1 MTDRMAKLTV
11 ILGLVIAF
19 AAAHPVLDPD
29 MWWHLAV
36 GESILQHRSVYFV
49 DTLSFTNPKIWVNS
63 QWMTEVIFATLHK
76 IVGIEGLEAIALVLK
91 VIAFLLVFEATKAPP
106 LTRVWVTILFAFGA
120 FPLIGGVRPQLFSFL
135 FVAWLSLTIH
145 QHRQLSETRNLEKP
159 KWQFANLSMF
169 VSIPLLFAIWANV
182 HSFYPVAFALLSLAI
197 VADYANE
204 RRKQPFVLGQ
214 SWRRQMAL
222 TLSLCLV
229 TIMFTPFGWNSPK
242 QVIVN
247 IIQSSQLPIEE
258 WKPAV
263 EMKHPL
269 VIVWAGLLLLWLI
282 CLAWSPKRPDAL
294 ELLWGA
300 FATFSALTGV
310 RMIALWCLIVAPFVS
325 EHIGQWTS
333 QLSRPIGARS
343 KAQPPS
349 WLPVAVVSLCAFLTG
364 IVLAPRFS
372 PSEFIKREKKEYPR
386 DAVAQLEKFVPAKN
400 CLTRYDWG
408 GYIAWKLKGRVKVF
422 VDGRADF
429 YPTKVMRDFMT
440 AYFGKERWQ
449 EVLNKYGVT
458 VVIAP
463 TDAPIANLL
472 SLKTGEWRCIYK
484 GEVAVIF
491 VRRVLAASLQSQPTK
506 PQKASEPMELRL
518 PQVSIKR

>member
-1 MTDRMAKLTV
+1 MTERTAKLTV
-11 ILGLVIAF
+11 ILGLVTAF

-49 DTLSFTNPKIWVNS
+49 DTLSFTNLKIWVNS
-63 QWMTEVIFATLHK
+63 QWMTEVIFAALHK
-76 IVGIEGLEAIALVLK
+76 FVGTEGLEAIALALK
-91 VIAFLLVFEATKAPP
+91 VIAFLLVFKAMKAPP

-120 FPLIGGVRPQLFSFL
+120 LPLIGGVRPQLLSFL

-145 QHRQLSETRNLEKP
+145 RHRQLSSTRKLEET
-159 KWQFANLSMF
+159 KWQFANLPMF

-182 HSFYPVAFALLSLAI
+182 HSFYLVAFVLLSLAI
-197 VADYANE
+197 VADFVNE
-204 RRKQPFVLGQ
+204 RRKQPSVLGQ
-214 SWRRQMAL
+214 GWRRQMAL
-222 TLSLCLV
+222 TLLLCSV
-229 TIMFTPFGWNSPK
+229 TVMFTPFGWNSPK

-247 IIQSSQLPIEE
+247 IVQSSQLPIEE

-263 EMKHPL
+263 ETRHPL

-310 RMIALWCLIVAPFVS
+310 RMITLWCLIVAPFVG
-325 EHIGQWTS
+325 EHIGLWTS
-333 QLSRPIGARS
+333 QPSRPTGARL
-343 KAQPPS
+343 KTQPPG
-349 WLPVAVVSLCAFLTG
+349 WLPVAVVSFCAFLTG
-364 IVLAPRFS
+364 IVLAIRFS
-372 PSEFIKREKKEYPR
+372 PSEFVKRERKEYPR
-386 DAVAQLEKFVPAKN
+386 DAVAQFERFVPARN
-400 CLTRYDWG
+400 CLTQYDWG

-429 YPTKVMRDFMT
+429 YPTEVMRDFMT

-458 VVIAP
+458 VVIVP

-472 SLKTGEWRCIYK
+472 LLKTGEWRCIYK
-484 GEVAVIF
+484 DNVAVIF

-506 PQKASEPMELRL
+506 PRKASEPVELRQ
-518 PQVSIKR
+518 PQVSTKR

>member
-1 MTDRMAKLTV
+1 MTERTAKLTV
-11 ILGLVIAF
+11 ILGLVTAF

-49 DTLSFTNPKIWVNS
+49 DTLSFTNLKIWVNS
-63 QWMTEVIFATLHK
+63 QWMTEVIFAALHK
-76 IVGIEGLEAIALVLK
+76 FVGTEGLEAVALALK
-91 VIAFLLVFEATKAPP
+91 VIAFLLVFKAMKAPP

-120 FPLIGGVRPQLFSFL
+120 LPLIGGVRPQLLSFL
-135 FVAWLSLTIH
+135 FVAWLLLTIH
-145 QHRQLSETRNLEKP
+145 RHRQLSSTRKLEET
-159 KWQFANLSMF
+159 KWQFANLPMF

-182 HSFYPVAFALLSLAI
+182 HSFYPVAFVLLSLAI
-197 VADYANE
+197 VADFVNE
-204 RRKQPFVLGQ
+204 RRKQPSVLGQ
-214 SWRRQMAL
+214 GWRRQMAL
-222 TLSLCLV
+222 TLLLCSV
-229 TIMFTPFGWNSPK
+229 TVMFTPFGWNSPK

-247 IIQSSQLPIEE
+247 IVQSSQLPIEE

-263 EMKHPL
+263 ETRHPL

-310 RMIALWCLIVAPFVS
+310 RMITLWCLIVAPFVG
-325 EHIGQWTS
+325 EHIGLWTS
-333 QLSRPIGARS
+333 QPSRPTGARL
-343 KAQPPS
+343 KTQPPG
-349 WLPVAVVSLCAFLTG
+349 WLPVAVVSFCAFLTG
-364 IVLAPRFS
+364 IVLAIRFS
-372 PSEFIKREKKEYPR
+372 PSEFVKRERKEYPR
-386 DAVAQLEKFVPAKN
+386 DAVAQFERFVPARN

-408 GYIAWKLKGRVKVF
+408 GYIAWKLKGLVKVF

-449 EVLNKYGVT
+449 EVLNKYGVK
-458 VVIAP
+458 VVIVP

-484 GEVAVIF
+484 DNVAVIF

-506 PQKASEPMELRL
+506 PRKASEPVELRQ
-518 PQVSIKR
+518 PQVSTKR

>member
-197 VADYANE
+197 VADYVNE